1 MFINNLAYEASAG
14 SGKTFMLV
22 VRYLSLLYKGA
33 APSKILALTFT
44 NKAAYEMQER
54 IVLTLEEL
62 ESRGELDE
70 IVKLTGLSRE
80 HLLAERKKI
89 LDVFLNAN
97 TKIMT
102 IDKFFSQILRKF
114 SLYASLMPDFSTMS
128 SQHELKLLSRFLK
141 EVSVAGKKE
150 TLITLS
156 LQSNKRLNDIFALLD
171 EFYIKQN
178 ELKHLRFEK
187 QDFWQYELEA
197 MDSFEALKSLVEN
210 SESASSTAKNSVEAE
225 NFEELMAK
233 SWIGRESLNYRTFSK
248 CYVPEMDI
256 HLAKINESIKNQN
269 RAKEQNFFYALNEL
283 VDIYKKSKE
292 ALYSDDSELSFN
304 DVTVLVY
311 YLLKERVESEF
322 LYFRLDSQI
331 EHMLLDEF
339 QDTSILQYEILK
351 PLIEEIVSG
360 EGVFNEGS
368 FFFVGDVK
376 QSIYRFRGGVSA
388 LFGEVARECN
398 THVEPLLT
406 NYRSQKEVIEFVN
419 ATFIDKI
426 KNYAPQKV
434 RPEAQNG
441 YVEIIQNDALLE
453 EVITQVKRLISLGAD
468 VNEIAVLCATN
479 GDGEAIKEELQAEE
493 IEVVTETTT
502 KLINQK
508 SVKALLEYLKYLYF
522 GEEIYKHNF
531 FALVNQEVRAI
542 QRVDFTQ
549 NKLLGIVQKA
559 IKEYELFS
567 DYFHLVRFLN
577 VVASQSDI
585 EALLFEYERLDVSA
599 AASDLRGVRVL
610 TIHKSKGL
618 EYEHVIVMDR
628 LKKAPPARDAIIY
641 EYENITLQNVY
652 LRTKGRDTLDE
663 EYANALVKEKALV
676 REDSLNAL
684 YVAFTRARENLFV
697 ILKSKDSA
705 FELLDLA
712 CGKSG
717 ELAPQGHLSLR
728 SGTCGN
734 KEIISTCAESVS
746 EEVLLGCQEN
756 FKPLEY
762 KALYYGTQS
771 DILALEESTEEDFKA
786 INFGLAMHYMLEM
799 LGEFK
804 VQNIPHAKDMMLNKY
819 GKLLEEE
826 EVEDIQKRVTMLLNS
841 KEFMELVDGK
851 CYREKA
857 IRHKNNLRYI
867 DLLVQKDV
875 PKEPLSLFSCGMWNV
890 LDYKSSNAYAE
901 HHIKQV
907 NYYVKAIE
915 AITSDEVKGYIC
927 YLLENEVKIVQL

>member
-33 APSKILALTFT
+33 TPSKILALTFT
-44 NKAAYEMQER
+44 NKAAFEMQER

-62 ESRGELDE
+62 ENRGELDE
-70 IVKLTGLSRE
+70 IAQVTGLSKE
-80 HLLAERKKI
+80 YLLQNRKKI
-89 LDVFLNAN
+89 LDEFLNSN

-102 IDKFFSQILRKF
+102 IDKFFTQILRKF

-156 LQSNKRLNDIFALLD
+156 LQSKKRLGDIFELLD

-178 ELKHLRFEK
+178 ELSHLKFTK
-187 QDFWQYELEA
+187 QEFWHYENEA
-197 MDSFEALKSLVEN
+197 MDSLEALKSIVEN
-210 SESASSTAKNSVEAE
+210 CDKASSTAINGVQAEDFEALLE
-225 NFEELMAK
+225 K
-233 SWIGRESLNYRTFSK
+233 SWLGRDSLNYSTFSK
-248 CYVPEMDI
+248 CFTPEMDI
-256 HLAKINESIKNQN
+256 HLHAIKEAIKKYHQ
-269 RAKEQNFFYALNEL
+269 AKEQNFFYALNEL
-283 VDIYKKSKE
+283 VSIYIKSKK
-292 ALYSDDSELSFN
+292 ALYTDDSELSFN
-304 DVTVLVY
+304 DVTVLVH
-311 YLLKERVESEF
+311 YLLKERVDSEF

-360 EGVFNEGS
+360 QGVCNEGS

-388 LFGEVARECN
+388 LFGEVAEECN

-406 NYRSQKEVIEFVN
+406 NYRSQKEIIEFVN
-419 ATFIDKI
+419 SVFKDKI
-426 KNYAPQKV
+426 NNYAPQKV
-434 RPEAQNG
+434 RAEAQNG
-441 YVEIIQNDALLE
+441 YVEVIQNDELLE
-453 EVITQVKRLISLGAD
+453 EAITQVKRLLSLGAD
-468 VNEIAVLCATN
+468 INEIAILCATN
-479 GDGEAIKEELQAEE
+479 GDGEAIKEKLQEE
-493 IEVVTETTT
+493 NIEVVTETTT

-508 SVKALLEYLKYLYF
+508 SVKAMLEYLKYLYF
-522 GEEIYKHNF
+522 AEEIYKHNF
-531 FALVNQEVRAI
+531 FALINQEVRAI
-542 QRVDFTQ
+542 KRVDFTQ
-549 NKLLGIVQKA
+549 VTLLDVVKKA
-559 IKEYELFS
+559 MDTYGLFS
-567 DYFHLVRFLN
+567 DDFHLIRFLN
-577 VVASQSDI
+577 AVTKYSDI

-618 EYEHVIVMDR
+618 EYEHVLVLDR

-641 EYENITLQNVY
+641 EYDGITLKNIY
-652 LRTKGRDTLDE
+652 LRTKGRDVLDE
-663 EYANALVKEKALV
+663 AYANALLKEKALV

-684 YVAFTRARENLFV
+684 YVAFTRARESLFV
-697 ILKSKDSA
+697 LVKSKDSA
-705 FELLDLA
+705 FEILDLA
-712 CGKSG
+712 CRNSG
-717 ELAPQGHLSLR
+717 TLAPQGHLSLR

-734 KEIISTCAESVS
+734 DFVISTC
-746 EEVLLGCQEN
+746 QDT
-756 FKPLEY
+756 FKPLDY
-762 KALYYGTQS
+762 KPLYYGTQS
-771 DILALEESTEEDFKA
+771 DILALEESVEEDLKS

-804 VQNIPHAKDMMLNKY
+804 IKNIPHAKDMMLNKY
-819 GKLLEEE
+819 GTILEESE
-826 EVEDIQKRVTMLLNS
+826 IEDITNRVSMLLNS
-841 KEFMELVDGK
+841 KEFMTLIEGE

-867 DLLVQKDV
+867 DLLVKNEAE
-875 PKEPLSLFSCGMWNV
+875 KKNSLFSDISWNV
-890 LDYKSSNAYAE
+890 IDYKSSFAYSS
-901 HHIKQV
+901 HHVKQV

-915 AITSDEVKGYIC
+915 EITNDEVYGYIC
-927 YLLENEVKIVQL
+927 YLLEDKIKIVKI